1 NVGDISLDSISS
13 DAGTS
18 INVVLGSDAGD
29 DFTVDTSKL
38 VVEGDTGNVG
48 IGKVPEYYYDNFRV
62 LEIGS
67 GGTGTFSLQGR
78 IGDYSTMINRNAY
91 FDKTNIRDEMIATG
105 YAQSITFND
114 ATSFSFKNSGTSS
127 TAADAAI
134 SWDTLM
140 VLERDGNVGIGTNA
154 PDSPLMVENDQSRT
168 SQTGTT
174 FGLVHLDG
182 GQASDDLT
190 TITLAE
196 SSGKPVTIIGAKT
209 DTGAGSSLFFGTSNN
224 YNNGI
229 TQTGMTINPS
239 GNVGIGTASPD
250 AKLAV
255 ITADIGQTPSTSA
268 DELVVENT
276 GYCGIS
282 IFSGATS
289 SGNIFF
295 GDSGDAAAGA
305 ISFDQNSQYFDFGIS
320 GSKMRI
326 LSSGNVGIGTTSP
339 DNKLEIEVNDSDADG
354 ITQVLKLTHDTT
366 GTAANGIGAGILFA
380 TENYQGQLG
389 YPVARISGYSVDQAN
404 YGGGLKFDVYTTGG
418 NNATALTITNDKNAT
433 FAGDVT
439 INGGDMTLKS
449 PASANAT
456 FVIDTTDTNNA
467 TSDAVIQF
475 KEGGSDRA
483 KIYFDGSAAHDLVFE
498 VLSDT
503 MLILDAENDTVDFP
517 TGNAT
522 FAGT

>member
-1 NVGDISLDSISS
+1 GASPSLD
-13 DAGTS
+13 
-18 INVVLGSDAGD
+18 VGSG
-29 DFTVDTSKL
+29 
-38 VVEGDTGNVG
+38 
-48 IGKVPEYYYDNFRV
+48 
-62 LEIGS
+62 LEITNASRASLQLESTGADSLTTIVMKNDTNSWHINGAIGSSSNEFGIYS
-67 GGTGTFSLQGR
+67 GGLG
-78 IGDYSTMINRNAY
+78 
-91 FDKTNIRDEMIATG
+91 G
-105 YAQSITFND
+105 YVM
-114 ATSFSFKNSGTSS
+114 
-127 TAADAAI
+127 
-134 SWDTLM
+134 TL
-140 VLERDGNVGIGTNA
+140 LNDGNVGIGTNA

-295 GDSGDAAAGA
+295 GDSGDA
-305 ISFDQNSQYFDFGIS
+305 
-320 GSKMRI
+320 
-326 LSSGNVGIGTTSP
+326 
-339 DNKLEIEVNDSDADG
+339 
-354 ITQVLKLTHDTT
+354 
-366 GTAANGIGAGILFA
+366 
-380 TENYQGQLG
+380 
-389 YPVARISGYSVDQAN
+389 
-404 YGGGLKFDVYTTGG
+404 
-418 NNATALTITNDKNAT
+418 
-433 FAGDVT
+433 
-439 INGGDMTLKS
+439 
-449 PASANAT
+449 
-456 FVIDTTDTNNA
+456 
-467 TSDAVIQF
+467 
-475 KEGGSDRA
+475 
-483 KIYFDGSAAHDLVFE
+483 
-498 VLSDT
+498 
-503 MLILDAENDTVDFP
+503 
-517 TGNAT
+517 
-522 FAGT
+522 